1 MSTGKL
7 KVAQAVL
14 VLTMASVQALGQQA
28 AHVEHALVDPA
39 TQTKWVVQADPQH
52 PGGPGRLVPLRS
64 ASTSVASETLNS
76 SRAHSVIRAGDRL
89 IVEETTQMLV
99 ARYAAVALAPA
110 AIGDTFLARFAV
122 GMKPVPVRAL
132 GPGRAALL
140 AAFSASEV
148 QQ

>member
-7 KVAQAVL
+7 RVAQAIL
-14 VLTMASVQALGQQA
+14 ALAMASVQALGQQA

-39 TQTKWVVQADPQH
+39 TQTKWVLQADSQH
-52 PGGPGRLVPLRS
+52 PGGPGRLVPLHS
-64 ASTSVASETLNS
+64 ASALVASEASNS
-76 SRAHSVIRAGDRL
+76 GRAHSVIRAGDRL

-110 AIGDTFLARFAV
+110 AIGDTLLARFAV

-132 GPGRAALL
+132 GPGRASLL
-140 AAFSASEV
+140 AAFSASEA